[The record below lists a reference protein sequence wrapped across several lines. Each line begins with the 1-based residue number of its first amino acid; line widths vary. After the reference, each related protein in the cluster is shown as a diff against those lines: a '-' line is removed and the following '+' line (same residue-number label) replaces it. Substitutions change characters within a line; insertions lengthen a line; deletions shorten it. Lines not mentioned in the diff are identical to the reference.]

1 MEKKMDRR
9 QRKTRTAIFE
19 AFISLLSEHRYSQIT
34 VGQIIDRA
42 DVGRATFYAHFET
55 KDDLVREMCAEIFD
69 HVIYDGIKAEN
80 CHYYSISGGVPQDII
95 PHILFHVRSN
105 QKNIIGILSC
115 ESGELFLRYFKQY
128 ISEVFS
134 NWIVET
140 PEAQEKQVPRDFLID
155 HVSSSFVNMVQ
166 WWIKNN
172 MEQSPEELTSY
183 FLAVTGSMISFR
195 QN

>member
-1 MEKKMDRR
+1 MDRR
-9 QRKTRTAIFE
+9 QKRTRNAIFS
-19 AFISLLSEHRYSQIT
+19 AFSELLSQKSFSKIT
-34 VGQIIDRA
+34 VQDIIDAA
-42 DVGRATFYAHFET
+42 DVGRTTFYAHFET

-69 HVIYDGIKAEN
+69 HVIFDGIKAEH
-80 CHYYSISGGVPQDII
+80 CHYYGISHGEPQDII

-134 NWIVET
+134 SWIVET
-140 PEAQEKQVPRDFLID
+140 PETQEKQVPRDFLID

-166 WWIKNN
+166 WWIKND
-172 MEQSPEELTSY
+172 MEQSPEELTAY

-195 QN
+195 QS

>member
-1 MEKKMDRR
+1 MDRR
-9 QRKTRTAIFE
+9 QKRTRNAIFS
-19 AFISLLSEHRYSQIT
+19 AFSELLSQKSFSKIT
-34 VGQIIDRA
+34 VQDIIDAA
-42 DVGRATFYAHFET
+42 DVGRTTFYAHFET

-80 CHYYSISGGVPQDII
+80 CHYYSISNGAPQDII

-155 HVSSSFVNMVQ
+155 HVSSSFVNTVQ
-166 WWIKNN
+166 WWIKNR
-172 MEQSPEELTSY
+172 MMQSPEELTSY
-183 FLAVTGSMISFR
+183 FLAVIGSMISFR

>member
-1 MEKKMDRR
+1 MDRR
-9 QRKTRTAIFE
+9 QKRTRNAIFS
-19 AFISLLSEHRYSQIT
+19 AFSELLSQKSFSKIT
-34 VGQIIDRA
+34 VQDIIDAA
-42 DVGRATFYAHFET
+42 DVGRTTFYAHFET

-80 CHYYSISGGVPQDII
+80 CNYYTVSNGAPQDII

-134 NWIVET
+134 SWIVET

-155 HVSSSFVNMVQ
+155 HVSSSFVNTVQ
-166 WWIKNN
+166 WWIKNR
-172 MEQSPEELTSY
+172 MMQSPEELTSY

>member
-1 MEKKMDRR
+1 MDRR
-9 QRKTRTAIFE
+9 QKRTRNAIFS
-19 AFISLLSEHRYSQIT
+19 AFSELLSQKSFSKIT
-34 VGQIIDRA
+34 VQDIIDAA
-42 DVGRATFYAHFET
+42 DVGRTTFYAHFET

-69 HVIYDGIKAEN
+69 HIIYDGIKTEN
-80 CHYYSISGGVPQDII
+80 CHYYGSSNGAPQDII
-95 PHILFHVRSN
+95 QHILFHVRSN
-105 QKNIIGILSC
+105 RKNITGILSC

-140 PEAQEKQVPRDFLID
+140 PEAQEKQVPREFLID
-155 HVSSSFVNMVQ
+155 HVSSSFVNTVQ
-166 WWIKNN
+166 WWINN
-172 MEQSPEELTSY
+172 RMEQSPEELTSY

>member
-1 MEKKMDRR
+1 MDRR
-9 QRKTRTAIFE
+9 QKRTRNAIFS
-19 AFISLLSEHRYSQIT
+19 AFSELLSQKSFSKIT
-34 VGQIIDRA
+34 VQDIIDAA
-42 DVGRATFYAHFET
+42 DVGRTTFYAHFET

-80 CHYYSISGGVPQDII
+80 CHYYSISSGVPQDII

-128 ISEVFS
+128 ISEVIS
-134 NWIVET
+134 GWIIET
-140 PEAQEKQVPRDFLID
+140 PEAWEKQVPRDFLID

-195 QN
+195 QK